1 MKLKLFLLFLFC
13 FFALVNLARYSSP
26 SPQAN
31 QPQTSLADY
40 SHPSLPQTKNAPP
53 PALSS
58 QNYIVLD
65 TATNTVLLSQNPRQ
79 QIFPASL
86 TKLAS
91 AITALNIYSLDEVV
105 TINQDYTEGKI
116 MGLSVGEKISV
127 RSLVY
132 ALLVHSANDAALALA
147 HHHPQDLS
155 GFVAQMNLM
164 AQKYQLTDTHFVNP
178 DGIHHP
184 GHYSTVYDL
193 SQLGRLAIKNPIV
206 LDTVK
211 KQKLTVTSID
221 QTISHYLESTN
232 ELLGLVPQIE
242 GLKTGWTPEAGGCFV
257 ALINLDGHYLISVV
271 AQSEDRFADT
281 RLLLDWAKANITWV
295 PYQP

>member
-13 FFALVNLARYSSP
+13 FFALVNLTRYHSP

-31 QPQTSLADY
+31 QPQSSLTDY
-40 SHPSLPQTKNAPP
+40 LHPPLPQTKNFPP

-58 QNYIVLD
+58 PNYIVID
-65 TATNTVLLSQNPRQ
+65 TATNTVLLSKNPHQ
-79 QIFPASL
+79 QIFPASI

-105 TINQDYTEGKI
+105 NIDQDYTEGKI

-147 HHHPQDLS
+147 NHHPQGLS
-155 GFVAQMNLM
+155 GFVAQMNLI
-164 AQKYQLTDTHFVNP
+164 AQKYQLADTHFVNP

-184 GHYSTVYDL
+184 DHYSTVYDL

-211 KQKLTVTSID
+211 KQKLTVTNID
-221 QTISHYLESTN
+221 QSISHYLESTN
-232 ELLGLVPQIE
+232 ELLGVVPQIE

-281 RLLLDWAKANITWV
+281 RLLLDWAKANLSWSDYSI
-295 PYQP
+295 